1 MPTIRDALRE
11 FAETLTANFAVADL
25 NPAQAEDQLKG
36 PTQRLLAQVGQAT
49 GLDVVA
55 RTEARTD
62 LGVRPDLGVSVDRL
76 LAGHVELKAPG
87 KGAHARAFTG
97 HDRDQFRALADHPNM
112 LYTDGSEWA
121 LYRRGELVGAV
132 ARAEGDVIADGAGAF
147 QEPSA
152 LALEGLLRD
161 FLGWEPLVP
170 STPKALAELL
180 APLTRLLRENVRTAL
195 TDPGSALH
203 QLAEEWRDVFF
214 PDADDAQFADAY
226 AQTLTYALLL
236 ARVEGE
242 TDLHARA
249 PERLDERH
257 GLLAQV
263 LRVLTDPAARREV
276 EVPVELLERSIAAV
290 QPEELAHHARGR
302 DLWLYFYEDFLAA
315 YDPKLRKQRGV
326 YFTPPAVV
334 EAQTALVSELLRDR
348 FGKPLGFAGDEVT
361 VLDPAVGTATYL
373 LAALRSGIESVREAY
388 GSGAVPARAS
398 VMARNFHG
406 FEILIGSY
414 SVAHLRLSQ
423 QVLEAGGALPDD
435 GVRVFLTD
443 TLESPHLAPPG
454 LAHAPLFQRKLAEE
468 NERAR
473 RVKAEVP
480 VLVCIGNPPYF
491 RQVIEP
497 DEGGVERQGGWIRF
511 GDRGDDGIL
520 GDFLRDAPPV
530 HAKNL
535 YNLYVYF
542 WRWALWK
549 VFENTPARGVVSFIT
564 ASSYLRGPGFAG
576 MRRFMRQT
584 FDDLWILD
592 LGGDNLGAR
601 KSENVFD
608 IQTPVAIAVGVRYG
622 EAQPEAAARVRYARI
637 DGSREAKLASLEAV
651 GGFSSVD
658 WRECFSGWL
667 EPFLPE
673 GQGDYFSWPLLTELF
688 PWQHTGLE
696 FKRTWPIAPTRD
708 ALSRRWEA
716 LITAAREERPAL
728 FRETRDRKVD
738 KPYLALAPDP
748 VRLAPLADLTP
759 GHPAPP
765 ATTIAYRTLDRQ
777 YALADGRLGDFLK
790 PTLWRAVSAR
800 QLYLTSLLTG
810 LIGDGPAVAATH
822 LVPDRHHFR
831 GSFGGKD
838 VIPLWRDA
846 ECTQPNVTAGLLA
859 ELGRRQETRI
869 EPIDLFAYSYAL
881 LSAPTYTARFSEELA
896 IPGPRIPLTR
906 NGGLFRE
913 AVELGERLVWLHTFG
928 ERLVPDGME
937 AGGIPQGATR
947 CTHPVGGTPESYP
960 TAYRYDGERLEL
972 HVGDGVFAPVPRAV
986 WEHSVS
992 GLHVLGSWLK
1002 YRLRDGGG
1010 RQSSKLDDI
1019 RPTVWPAAFTEELLR
1034 VIWVLEHTIALHPAL
1049 DAVLERVVAG
1059 ETIVAAEL
1067 PTPTEAERAP
1077 PGE

>member
-1 MPTIRDALRE
+1 MLR
-11 FAETLTANFAVADL
+11 
-25 NPAQAEDQLKG
+25 P
-36 PTQRLLAQVGQAT
+36 
-49 GLDVVA
+49 
-55 RTEARTD
+55 
-62 LGVRPDLGVSVDRL
+62 VS
-76 LAGHVELKAPG
+76 
-87 KGAHARAFTG
+87 
-97 HDRDQFRALADHPNM
+97 
-112 LYTDGSEWA
+112 
-121 LYRRGELVGAV
+121 
-132 ARAEGDVIADGAGAF
+132 ADGAGAF

-195 TDPGSALH
+195 TDPSSALH

-290 QPEELAHHARGR
+290 QPEELARHARGR

-315 YDPKLRKQRGV
+315 YDPRLRKQRGV

-388 GSGAVPARAS
+388 GSGAVAARAS
-398 VMARNFHG
+398 VMAQNFHG

-473 RVKAEVP
+473 RVKAEMP

-497 DEGGVERQGGWIRF
+497 EEEGVARQGGWVRY
-511 GDRGDDGIL
+511 GNDGIL

-549 VFENTPARGVVSFIT
+549 VFENAPARGVVSFIT
-564 ASSYLRGPGFAG
+564 ASS
-576 MRRFMRQT
+576 
-584 FDDLWILD
+584 
-592 LGGDNLGAR
+592 
-601 KSENVFD
+601 
-608 IQTPVAIAVGVRYG
+608 
-622 EAQPEAAARVRYARI
+622 
-637 DGSREAKLASLEAV
+637 
-651 GGFSSVD
+651 
-658 WRECFSGWL
+658 
-667 EPFLPE
+667 
-673 GQGDYFSWPLLTELF
+673 
-688 PWQHTGLE
+688 
-696 FKRTWPIAPTRD
+696 
-708 ALSRRWEA
+708 
-716 LITAAREERPAL
+716 
-728 FRETRDRKVD
+728 
-738 KPYLALAPDP
+738 
-748 VRLAPLADLTP
+748 
-759 GHPAPP
+759 
-765 ATTIAYRTLDRQ
+765 
-777 YALADGRLGDFLK
+777 
-790 PTLWRAVSAR
+790 
-800 QLYLTSLLTG
+800 
-810 LIGDGPAVAATH
+810 
-822 LVPDRHHFR
+822 
-831 GSFGGKD
+831 
-838 VIPLWRDA
+838 
-846 ECTQPNVTAGLLA
+846 
-859 ELGRRQETRI
+859 
-869 EPIDLFAYSYAL
+869 
-881 LSAPTYTARFSEELA
+881 
-896 IPGPRIPLTR
+896 
-906 NGGLFRE
+906 
-913 AVELGERLVWLHTFG
+913 
-928 ERLVPDGME
+928 
-937 AGGIPQGATR
+937 
-947 CTHPVGGTPESYP
+947 
-960 TAYRYDGERLEL
+960 
-972 HVGDGVFAPVPRAV
+972 
-986 WEHSVS
+986 
-992 GLHVLGSWLK
+992 
-1002 YRLRDGGG
+1002 
-1010 RQSSKLDDI
+1010 
-1019 RPTVWPAAFTEELLR
+1019 
-1034 VIWVLEHTIALHPAL
+1034 
-1049 DAVLERVVAG
+1049 
-1059 ETIVAAEL
+1059 
-1067 PTPTEAERAP
+1067 
-1077 PGE
+1077 